1 VSPRLQTVDVSGLVV
16 DKAGRFRVDSSVQTS
31 EEIFEL
37 ELRRIF
43 YRTWVY
49 VGHESEVPTPG
60 DYRTTVIGRQPVIL
74 SRDEDGR
81 LHVVLNR
88 CMHRGAVVCR
98 AERGHSNH
106 FRCPYHN
113 WVYRNDGTLVGM
125 AQRGGY
131 PDDFD
136 RSELSLVRVP
146 RVESYRG
153 LIFASMNP
161 DVVPL
166 TERLGRLTW
175 YIDQWCD
182 RSPTGTISV
191 TSGVHRYSYPGNWK
205 FQLEN
210 GVDGYHGNY
219 VHDSFVRILERSGER
234 SRNEVVSARNDL
246 STRNYAKGLSGGD
259 GMLERSGGML
269 GTFDYRDHPEYE
281 AQLRTAH
288 GEGRVDDI
296 LTQRNILIFPNVY
309 LFESHIRVIRPVSP
323 SETIV
328 DNFPTL
334 LDGATQ
340 EVNAARL
347 AEHERF
353 FGPAS
358 FGATDDIEIFTL
370 NQTGVLAEHAQWLD
384 FSRGL
389 HREATNEH
397 GEQVGHSTDEVPQ
410 RSLYREW
417 FRLMSSGV
425 EQSGTVS
432 TEAGS

>member
-1 VSPRLQTVDVSGLVV
+1 MSDLVV
-16 DKAGRFRVDSSVQTS
+16 DDGHRFRVHSSVHTCP
-31 EEIFEL
+31 EIFEL
-37 ELRRIF
+37 ELQRIF

-49 VGHESEVPTPG
+49 VGHESEVPKPG

-98 AERGHSNH
+98 SERGHSNH

-125 AQRGGY
+125 AQPSGY
-131 PDDFD
+131 SDDFD

-146 RVESYRG
+146 RVKAYRG
-153 LIFASMNP
+153 LVFACMDP

-166 TERLGRLTW
+166 AERLGRLTW

-182 RSPTGTISV
+182 RSPSGRIGV
-191 TSGVHRYSYPGNWK
+191 TSAVHRYSYPGNWK

-219 VHDSFVRILERSGER
+219 VHDSFLRILDRSGDRRRSEVVGAR
-234 SRNEVVSARNDL
+234 NGVGSRNH
-246 STRNYAKGLSGGD
+246 AKALPHGD
-259 GMLERSGGML
+259 GMLERAGGML
-269 GTFDYRDHPEYE
+269 GTFDYRSHPAYVE
-281 AQLRTAH
+281 QVRQAH
-288 GEGRVDDI
+288 GADRVEDV

-309 LFESHIRVIRPVSP
+309 LFESHIRVVRPVSP
-323 SETIV
+323 RETIV
-328 DNFPTL
+328 DNFPTVL
-334 LDGATQ
+334 EGAAAG
-340 EVNAARL
+340 VNEARL
-347 AEHERF
+347 SEHERF

-358 FGATDDIEIFTL
+358 FGATDDIEIFIL
-370 NQTGVLAEHAQWLD
+370 NQTGVLAEGAQWLD

-389 HREATNEH
+389 HRESVNEH
-397 GEQVGHSTDEVPQ
+397 GEVLGHSTDEVPQ
-410 RSLYREW
+410 RSMYREW
-417 FRLMSSGV
+417 ARLMGSPPPNAP
-425 EQSGTVS
+425 GTPASVVDPG
-432 TEAGS
+432 AGAP